1 MVTVT
6 SRDDVNVVP
15 QVLILLDQVAVYV
28 KVSGVALVG
37 VNAGEGQLVQL
48 KKLKAPEVLLVQVIE
63 PLEVGNLV
71 SNVCVQLCFTVK
83 SGISNPGME
92 II

>member
-37 VNAGEGQLVQL
+37 VNAGDGQLVQL
-48 KKLKAPEVLLVQVIE
+48 KKLRALGVLLVQVIE

-71 SNVCVQLCFTVK
+71 SNV
-83 SGISNPGME
+83 
-92 II
+92 